1 MNCPSRV
8 TTGAN
13 RANRTPPA
21 LTNPACISAD
31 AGVGAVIEESSHV
44 WNGTSADCI
53 IAASNRLPSATVSVV
68 PDTVSAATSISEIVL
83 APVACDSVTS
93 AMPKNTLL
101 ARKYRR
107 A

>member
-1 MNCPSRV
+1 
-8 TTGAN
+8 
-13 RANRTPPA
+13 
-21 LTNPACISAD
+21 LTNPACISAE

-53 IAASNRLPSATVSVV
+53 IAASSRLPSATASVV
-68 PDTVSAATSISEIVL
+68 SGTVSTAASIPETVVAS
-83 APVACDSVTS
+83 VACDSVTS
-93 AMPKNTLL
+93 AIPRNRLL